1 MRRAVVAFAVTVAVL
16 AAGVLFAGLYLAR
29 QGDEAK
35 VLNEQA
41 AKLYRDGEYAEGVRV
56 AERALAMF
64 ERALGPDHPD
74 VATFLNNL
82 AGLYQAQG
90 RYADAEPLY
99 KRALA
104 MREAALGPDHPD
116 VARALSNL
124 GLLYKKQGRYAD
136 AESLNKRSLTIYEK
150 ALGADHPDVAL
161 SLNNL
166 AVLYVVQGR
175 YAEAEALH
183 KRSLSIRERA
193 LGSGHTDVGQSLNNL
208 ADLYRAQGRYGEAE
222 PLYKRTISIFETSLG
237 SDHPDV
243 ALALLNLA
251 EVYRIQSRA
260 EAEPLYKRSLAITE
274 RALGPNHPALGT
286 VLNNLALYYQGQGRD
301 AEAEPLYKRSLAIG
315 EKALGPDHSEV
326 ATSLTNLAELYRER
340 GGYAEAEPL
349 YERALAIREKT
360 LGPGHP
366 DVGVILNGLALLQ
379 EAQGAV
385 YNNLGRLGDARLRYD
400 KAEQLFKRSLVI
412 QEKALGP
419 DHPDVGRMLDNL
431 AALHFAQGDWVR
443 AFEFWRR
450 STGIFVRFAGRTTA
464 AMSKTSIGTR
474 KRGLDPNTDRFRG
487 LFKAAYRLGG
497 AERGPGL
504 AAEMFES
511 AQWSQSSEA
520 AASLAQMAARG
531 ATGDPQL
538 AALARERQDAVAEW
552 QKLDATRT
560 AAMSQSTDRRDRRI
574 EAANV
579 ARLADIDL
587 RIDDIDKRFVKDFPD
602 YAALANPK
610 PLSVAEVQSQLRAGE
625 ALVLFLDTPV
635 WKPTPEET
643 FIWVVT
649 KTDSRWV
656 KSDMGTQTLQDRV
669 AGLRCGLDPGEW
681 QLSKENTRWLARHPA
696 CEAQQP
702 GGFAINDALPFDAAK
717 AYELYQGLF
726 GGIEDLI
733 KDKQLLLVTSGAL
746 TSLPFQ
752 VLVTEAPRDASY
764 ATASWL
770 IRKHAL
776 TVLPSVASLAALRRD
791 AKVSAAPEPFIG
803 FGNPVLTG
811 QRGCGEIAIPDKCPE
826 EEMQVA
832 DAAANA
838 TRSATG
844 VAAAPAFFRNG
855 LADVSAVSKLCP
867 LPDTAHELACV
878 AKSLGAPS
886 SSIVLGKDMTETA
899 LKKAPLNRYRVLHF
913 ATHGLLAGETG
924 QFAKAHAEPALVMSP
939 PEIATEEDDGLLTAS
954 EVAALKLDADWVVMS
969 ACNTAGGGQPGA
981 EALSGLARAF
991 FYAGARALLVSHWPV
1006 DSYAATM
1013 LTSRTFA
1020 EMRKQKDIGRSEAF
1034 RRAMLSLMT
1043 DEKRPWTA
1051 HPSVWAPFIVVGE
1064 GGTPAHV
1071 QSLVDEQPPTAGSS
1085 IAVPTASAPATPAAV
1100 VEPEKPAPARK
1111 KLKHKAAPDDNWLTN
1126 IFKQ

>member
-1 MRRAVVAFAVTVAVL
+1 MRRVLVAFAVTAAVVL
-16 AAGVLFAGLYLAR
+16 AGIFLSALYIAR
-29 QGDEAK
+29 QGDEAGA
-35 VLNEQA
+35 LNEQA
-41 AKLYRDGEYAEGVRV
+41 AKLYRDGEYTEGTRV

-82 AGLYQAQG
+82 AGLYLAQG

-104 MREAALGPDHPD
+104 MRETALGPDHPD
-116 VARALSNL
+116 VALALSNL
-124 GLLYKKQGRYAD
+124 GLLYKKQGHYTD
-136 AESLNKRSLTIYEK
+136 AESLNKHSLAIYEK
-150 ALGADHPDVAL
+150 ALGPDHPDVAL

-193 LGSGHTDVGQSLNNL
+193 LGSDHTDVGQSLNNL

-222 PLYKRTISIFETSLG
+222 PLYKRTISIFEASLG
-237 SDHPDV
+237 PDHPDV

-251 EVYRIQSRA
+251 EVYRTQGRA

-301 AEAEPLYKRSLAIG
+301 AEAEPLYERSLAIG
-315 EKALGPDHSEV
+315 EKALGPDHSQV
-326 ATSLTNLAELYRER
+326 ATSLTNLAEQYRER

-349 YERALAIREKT
+349 YERALAIREKA
-360 LGPGHP
+360 LGPDHP

-385 YNNLGRLGDARLRYD
+385 YNNLGLRDDARRRYD
-400 KAEQLFKRSLVI
+400 KAEQLFTRSLAI

-419 DHPDVGRMLDNL
+419 DHPDVGLMLDNL
-431 AALHFAQGDWVR
+431 AAMHFAQGDWAR
-443 AFEFWRR
+443 AFAFWRR
-450 STGIFVRFAGRTTA
+450 STGVIVRSAERGTA
-464 AMSKTSIGTR
+464 AVSKTSVGAR
-474 KRGLDPNTDRFRG
+474 KRGLDPNSDRFRS
-487 LFKAAYRLGG
+487 LFKAAYRLE
-497 AERGPGL
+497 AMERDPGL

-531 ATGDPQL
+531 AAGDPQL

-552 QKLDATRT
+552 QKRDAMRT
-560 AAMSQSTDRRDRRI
+560 AAVSQSPDRRDRRM
-574 EAANV
+574 EAVNA

-587 RIDDIDKRFVKDFPD
+587 RIESIDERFVKDFPD

-625 ALVLFLDTPV
+625 ALVLFLDTPA
-635 WKPTPEET
+635 WKPAPEET

-656 KSDMGTQTLQDRV
+656 KSDMGTQTLQNHV
-669 AGLRCGLDPGEW
+669 AALRCGLDPGEW
-681 QLSKENTRWLARHPA
+681 KLSKENNRWLARHPA
-696 CEAQQP
+696 CEALQP
-702 GGFAINDALPFDAAK
+702 GGFAINDALPFSPAK

-733 KDKQLLLVTSGAL
+733 KDKQLLLVPSGAL

-752 VLVTEAPRDASY
+752 VLVTDAPTDASY

-770 IRKHAL
+770 IRKHVL

-791 AKVSAAPEPFIG
+791 AKVSTATEPFIG
-803 FGNPVLTG
+803 YGNPVLTG
-811 QRGCGEIAIPDKCPE
+811 QPGCGEIVIPDKCPE

-832 DAAANA
+832 DAAASQS
-838 TRSATG
+838 RSAAG
-844 VAAAPAFFRNG
+844 IAAAPAFFRNG
-855 LADVSAVSKLCP
+855 LADISAVSKLCP

-886 SSIVLGKDMTETA
+886 SSIVLGKEMTETA
-899 LKKAPLNRYRVLHF
+899 LKMAPLNRYRVLHF

-924 QFAKAHAEPALVMSP
+924 QFAKANAEPALVMSP
-939 PEIATEEDDGLLTAS
+939 PATPTEQDDGLLTAS

-969 ACNTAGGGQPGA
+969 ACNTAGGGEPGA

-1006 DSYAATM
+1006 DSFAATM

-1020 EMRKQKDIGRSEAF
+1020 EMRKEKDTGRSEAF
-1034 RRAMLSLMT
+1034 RRAMLALMT

-1064 GGTPAHV
+1064 GGAPAKV
-1071 QSLVDEQPPTAGSS
+1071 QSVIDEQPPTAESS
-1085 IAVPTASAPATPAAV
+1085 IAVPAPSAPAIPAAV
-1100 VEPEKPAPARK
+1100 VGPEKPAPARK
-1111 KLKHKAAPDDNWLTN
+1111 KLKRKPASDDNWLTD